1 MSECFYFLKAE
12 FPNKEKATK
21 AREELNKF
29 FAQAR
34 EAYYFWQETPE
45 CNRAVIMKIV
55 MNSRGRHTGKNFM
68 KDLKKKYP
76 LVAEYGEINGFKCY
90 DDFSRNL
97 NLCITEDNEV
107 RQVDNILG
115 WSEEVSHMASW
126 GPLCNF
132 IQKKHG
138 AVRTVWKTEED
149 GCGSLDSL
157 QLYDYEG
164 IVTELMKHEE
174 LFPLIIGIHEELNAM
189 IDIKIKERRS

>member
-34 EAYYFWQETPE
+34 EAYYFWQDY
-45 CNRAVIMKIV
+45 
-55 MNSRGRHTGKNFM
+55 TGKNFM
-68 KDLKKKYP
+68 KDLKEKYP
-76 LVAEYGEINGFKCY
+76 LVAEYGEINGFKCH

-97 NLCITEDNEV
+97 NLCNDEDNEV
-107 RQVDNILG
+107 RQMDNILG

-126 GPLCNF
+126 RLLCSF
-132 IQKKHG
+132 IQKKYG
-138 AVRTVWKTEED
+138 AVRTVWESED
-149 GCGSLDSL
+149 EGCGSLDSL
-157 QLYDYEG
+157 QLYNYEG